1 MRVPLEPR
9 EVVPLAPAPIGRA
22 DGSRKNACARNA
34 AKRRRRAGRRAPPP
48 LKRVVVEA
56 AVAAN
61 GPPLRRLP
69 ALDRRFVLGVKPG
82 AQAEVFPGVAAV
94 LAPRGGETQ
103 GADGG
108 RRRDRLLNGGPLN
121 AATCDLAVNCPE
133 GGATT
138 PKGRARHFSWGTDIE
153 STASNGEALRRAGRA
168 RGRLEN
174 EPFNPL
180 KHHGSGVAH
189 HVGPGTRPRAPGFA
203 GWTRLAVSI
212 DQLPPRG
219 GARFGAARER
229 AGRPQSCWA
238 RRRRVVLACFMPG
251 GEARSR
257 ASACGHHPPAL
268 APFDTSCP
276 HRRGRVG
283 DERVLQGHSV
293 AQPLIRRQPEGEP
306 SPTDPPTG
314 HPPQNAAPSAPQ
326 NGLAGLAAGSVIFP
340 DRPSPPASAY
350 RRSRRT
356 LSPSSRSSSVRRR
369 ASSMAARAFA
379 GISASNFPSTT
390 SPLPARS
397 LGTTF
402 VPSRFQTSGG
412 TTPARRNRT
421 GAAALRGSF
430 SFPDSCTAVGPGVGG
445 GGVSAA
451 GAGCGPGAPAA
462 TLADQAARQ
471 PRPALRC
478 DRGLCSRL
486 DRRPTPRAGPA
497 GRRQDRRADGRREA
511 RHRPRLHKRRNRPCF
526 GRGRTALR
534 FDCKLSGYGAGLD
547 GRPPALCP
555 MEAAR
560 QERVGEVQHGQ
571 GNT

>member
-1 MRVPLEPR
+1 M
-9 EVVPLAPAPIGRA
+9 VPLAPAPIGRA
-22 DGSRKNACARNA
+22 AGSRKNACARTA
-34 AKRRRRAGRRAPPP
+34 AKRRRGAGRRAPPP
-48 LKRVVVEA
+48 LKRVVEA

-121 AATCDLAVNCPE
+121 AATCDLAVNCLE

-138 PKGRARHFSWGTDIE
+138 PKGRARHFRWGTDRA

-174 EPFNPL
+174 ETCNPL
-180 KHHGSGVAH
+180 KHHGDGVAH
-189 HVGPGTRPRAPGFA
+189 HVGPGTRPRAPGVA

-314 HPPQNAAPSAPQ
+314 HPPQHAAPSAPQ
-326 NGLAGLAAGSVIFP
+326 NGLAGLAVPSQLLIFP
-340 DRPSPPASAY
+340 QEGRQLELLQVMFEQDARRFSHRRPLRPAGRHG
-350 RRSRRT
+350 RRPGWR
-356 LSPSSRSSSVRRR
+356 RRR
-369 ASSMAARAFA
+369 AAAGGDSATDRDGRA
-379 GISASNFPSTT
+379 
-390 SPLPARS
+390 
-397 LGTTF
+397 
-402 VPSRFQTSGG
+402 VSRC
-412 TTPARRNRT
+412 
-421 GAAALRGSF
+421 AA
-430 SFPDSCTAVGPGVGG
+430 
-445 GGVSAA
+445 AA
-451 GAGCGPGAPAA
+451 GA
-462 TLADQAARQ
+462 
-471 PRPALRC
+471 
-478 DRGLCSRL
+478 
-486 DRRPTPRAGPA
+486 
-497 GRRQDRRADGRREA
+497 
-511 RHRPRLHKRRNRPCF
+511 
-526 GRGRTALR
+526 
-534 FDCKLSGYGAGLD
+534 
-547 GRPPALCP
+547 
-555 MEAAR
+555 
-560 QERVGEVQHGQ
+560 
-571 GNT
+571 